1 MVLDSVFPAH
11 CHACS
16 LLTTAL
22 SPEFKILSACRLGA
36 TTIQLVS
43 TVLSMSV
50 AILSARPEGK
60 QQREAV
66 SGWS

>member
-11 CHACS
+11 CHARS

-22 SPEFKILSACRLGA
+22 SQEFKILSACRPGA
-36 TTIQLVS
+36 TTIQFIS

-60 QQREAV
+60 QQGEEGP
-66 SGWS
+66 GWS